1 MGEVIVLDASAILA
15 ALFGEDGGDK
25 VREITSKC
33 LLSTVNLEEV
43 RTRLL
48 DRGHDALDIA
58 AYLRLFNLEIVDFT
72 HAQSIESSNLR
83 ALTRSAGLSLG
94 DRACLA
100 LAMERNAVA
109 VTTDKQ
115 WGKVEIPVRVQLIR

>member
-1 MGEVIVLDASAILA
+1 MGEVIVFDASAILA
-15 ALFGEDGGDK
+15 AIFGEDGGQK
-25 VREITSKC
+25 VQEITTKC
-33 LLSTVNLEEV
+33 LLSTVNLEEI
-43 RTRLL
+43 RTRLF

-58 AYLRLFNLEIVDFT
+58 AYLRLFNLEVVDFT
-72 HAQSIESSNLR
+72 YAQSVESSNLR

-100 LAMERNAVA
+100 LAKERNAVA

-115 WGKVEIPVRVQLIR
+115 WGKVEIPVRVKVIR

>member
-1 MGEVIVLDASAILA
+1 MGDVVVLDASAILA
-15 ALFGEDGGDK
+15 AIFGEDGGEK
-25 VREITSKC
+25 VQEITSKC
-33 LLSTVNLEEV
+33 LLSTVNLEEI

-58 AYLRLFNLEIVDFT
+58 AYLRLFKLEIVDFT

-83 ALTRSAGLSLG
+83 SLTRGAGLSLG

-100 LAMERNAVA
+100 LAKERNAVA

-115 WGKVEIPVRVQLIR
+115 WGKVDVAVRVELIR